1 MDINEIRNRILNEAE
16 VKDYD
21 DMLMDI
27 SAYCK
32 EIKLAVDRLVHGI
45 EYANK
50 LPNDFVFDENKS
62 VKWNREMV
70 IKTNSETEERKKLKR
85 DFEFVGKDII
95 KESIIKDIV
104 KYYNLTE
111 VSARL
116 IHSKVA
122 EEACNGDID
131 YMDNIDWVIS
141 MIDDYA
147 CLCIDVMYAER
158 NGHCD

>member
-16 VKDYD
+16 LKDYD

-27 SAYCK
+27 FTYC
-32 EIKLAVDRLVHGI
+32 EEVKLAVDRLVHGI
-45 EYANK
+45 EYAK
-50 LPNDFVFDENKS
+50 RLPSDFVFDENKS

-95 KESIIKDIV
+95 RESIIKDIV
-104 KYYNLTE
+104 KYYHLTE
-111 VSARL
+111 ASARL

-122 EEACNGDID
+122 DEACDRDVD
-131 YMDNIDWVIS
+131 YMDNIDWIID
-141 MIDDYA
+141 MIDDYV
-147 CLCIDVMYAER
+147 CLCIDVICAER
-158 NGHCD
+158 KEHHE

>member
-16 VKDYD
+16 VIDYD
-21 DMLMDI
+21 DMFMDI
-27 SAYCK
+27 ETYC
-32 EIKLAVDRLVHGI
+32 EEVKLAVDRLVHGI
-45 EYANK
+45 EYTK
-50 LPNDFVFDENKS
+50 RLPNDFIFDENKS

-70 IKTNSETEERKKLKR
+70 IKTNSEMEEHKKLKR

-95 KESIIKDIV
+95 RESIIKDTV

-122 EEACNGDID
+122 DEACDRDID
-131 YMDNIDWVIS
+131 YMDNTDWIIN
-141 MIDDYA
+141 MIDEYA
-147 CLCIDVMYAER
+147 CLCIDVMDAER
-158 NGHCD
+158 NGHHN